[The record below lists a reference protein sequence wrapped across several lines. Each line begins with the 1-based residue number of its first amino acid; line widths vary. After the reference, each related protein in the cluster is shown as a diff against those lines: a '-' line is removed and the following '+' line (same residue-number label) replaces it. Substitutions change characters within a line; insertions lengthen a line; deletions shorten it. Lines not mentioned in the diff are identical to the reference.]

1 MKTRSGPVQDGTW
14 GPGGPAAAPRAAKP
28 IDDPPL
34 PFPLKPGPRLR
45 EGEGRRGWIPV
56 PSPRFRG
63 DDGGNDTPDPSGK
76 EGPGGPAAAT
86 GRQKAER
93 QTRLE
98 GPL

>member
-1 MKTRSGPVQDGTW
+1 MGAQEAPPPRHGLRSRSTTRRS
-14 GPGGPAAAPRAAKP
+14 R
-28 IDDPPL
+28 
-34 PFPLKPGPRLR
+34 
-45 EGEGRRGWIPV
+45 
-56 PSPRFRG
+56 SRFRE
-63 DDGGNDTPDPSGK
+63 DDGAPASARMTAGVTDSGNDTPDPSGK